1 MEKFTIDITKP
12 NALAKATEKILESVQ
27 TKTTK
32 AAINTVNIQAA
43 MTRKNAI
50 KNIHEDLTIRNT
62 FTERSIVFTQ
72 CPKNTKDYNKIQSQ
86 VGALERA
93 DYMERQEEGG
103 KRKPKNGTH
112 LAIPTTKAR
121 GGVNTNLIRKKY
133 KLGQIQTVKAD
144 NSNRNFRSKLVAKAF
159 IAWKE
164 NKVISYNK
172 GIFAITNF
180 QKNKDTVSFEMHK
193 IYTTNYTETKTP
205 ATPWLEP
212 ATLYPAEQQ
221 QNIFNNEMKKLN

>member
-27 TKTTK
+27 IKTTK

-72 CPKNTKDYNKIQSQ
+72 CPKNTKNYNKIQSQ

-112 LAIPTTKAR
+112 LAIPTNTAR
-121 GGVNTNLIRKKY
+121 GGSRSNLIRPEFSVKKM
-133 KLGQIQTVKAD
+133 KKVKKD
-144 NSNRNFRSKLVAKAF
+144 KKNRTFKSKLVAKAY
-159 IAWKE
+159 IAWKQ
-164 NKVISYNK
+164 NKVLNYNNNTFIVK
-172 GIFAITNF
+172 NF
-180 QKNKDTVSFEMHK
+180 MKTDGTVSFDLDK
-193 IYTTNYTETKTP
+193 IYDSLHTETKTP

>member
-103 KRKPKNGTH
+103 KRKPKKGTH
-112 LAIPTTKAR
+112 LAIPTNTAR
-121 GGVNTNLIRKKY
+121 GGSRSNLIRPEFSVKKM
-133 KLGQIQTVKAD
+133 KKVKKD
-144 NSNRNFRSKLVAKAF
+144 KKNKTFRSKLVAKAY
-159 IAWKE
+159 IAWKQ
-164 NKVISYNK
+164 NKVLNYNNNTFIVK
-172 GIFAITNF
+172 NF
-180 QKNKDTVSFEMHK
+180 MKTDGTVSFDLDK
-193 IYTTNYTETKTP
+193 IYDSLHTETTTP

>member
-12 NALAKATEKILESVQ
+12 GAFAKATEKILESVQ

-50 KNIHEDLTIRNT
+50 KNIHEKFTIRNT

-93 DYMERQEEGG
+93 DYMKRQEEGG
-103 KRKPKNGTH
+103 IRKPKRGTH

-121 GGVNTNLIRKKY
+121 GTPTNKVQKKY
-133 KLGQIQTVKAD
+133 QLSKIHFLHKKKKIYPTY
-144 NSNRNFRSKLVAKAF
+144 RSELVAKAF

-164 NKVISYNK
+164 NKVISSNT